1 MDSDT
6 AARVEPTFSSA
17 LDQCHAADTAVEPRC
32 KMPGG
37 GCVLDQATYL
47 R

>member
-6 AARVEPTFSSA
+6 AARAEPTFSSA

-37 GCVLDQATYL
+37 GGALGQMTYL